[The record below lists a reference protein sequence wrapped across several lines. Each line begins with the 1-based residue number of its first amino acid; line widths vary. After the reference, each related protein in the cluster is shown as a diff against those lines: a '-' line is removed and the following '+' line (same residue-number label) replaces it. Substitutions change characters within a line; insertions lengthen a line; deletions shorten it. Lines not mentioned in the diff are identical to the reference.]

1 MILCPRRGVHY
12 GFNNVFVFQRRDYR
26 VLAEHLPPKQEY
38 VLNIRLSPVQDQ
50 LYRRY
55 LEKTR
60 GVFLSSDLFSTYH
73 SLSKVTV
80 DKYSYFKGIVYHYLY
95 IHTYLEAALLPILSI
110 SH

>member
-1 MILCPRRGVHY
+1 MCLILLI
-12 GFNNVFVFQRRDYR
+12 QRRDYR

-60 GVFLSSDLFSTYH
+60 GIFLSSDLFSTYH

-80 DKYSYFKGIVYHYLY
+80 NYYKC
-95 IHTYLEAALLPILSI
+95 
-110 SH
+110 